1 MTTTRKRKY
10 RRKRSES
17 QDIGHGVGVGV
28 GVGKIGYGAVSL
40 RAKLLGGGTRK
51 SRIISSNRTKKV
63 RAFTKKDFNS
73 GDGMLT
79 TVWGPSMWH
88 YLHTMSFNYPV
99 SPTEEQKRHY
109 MDFIL
114 NLRNVLP
121 CKYCRMNLTNNL
133 ATRPLKMCHME
144 SRETFSRFIYD
155 LHETV
160 NRLLGKKSGLSYCD
174 VRERYEHFR
183 SRCTQDAPKVFDF
196 KKFYRGKNK
205 SHNSHEKGCTEPLY
219 GKKAKCV
226 ISIVPQEVKVPTFSV
241 DDQCIKKRGEVTDV
255 SQ

>member
-1 MTTTRKRKY
+1 MSSNTNNHEHRGKQKYATRARNVSVSVRAKILSGGRKTRKT
-10 RRKRSES
+10 SMNPS
-17 QDIGHGVGVGV
+17 SVQSSSGSG
-28 GVGKIGYGAVSL
+28 
-40 RAKLLGGGTRK
+40 
-51 SRIISSNRTKKV
+51 SRPHTKKI
-63 RAFTKKDFNS
+63 RAFTKKDFHS

-88 YLHTMSFNYPV
+88 FLHTMSFNYPV
-99 SPTEEQKRHY
+99 EPTPADKKHY

-133 ATRPLKMCHME
+133 ATRPIRMCHME
-144 SRETFSRFIYD
+144 SRDTFSRFIYD

-160 NRLLGKKSGLSYCD
+160 NRLLGKNSGLSYCD

-183 SRCTQDAPKVFDF
+183 SRCTQDAPKVFNF
-196 KKFYRGKNK
+196 KSFYGKNK
-205 SHNSHEKGCTEPLY
+205 SETDKHEKGCTEPLY

-241 DDQCIKKRGEVTDV
+241 DDQCIKKREVSKV
-255 SQ
+255 